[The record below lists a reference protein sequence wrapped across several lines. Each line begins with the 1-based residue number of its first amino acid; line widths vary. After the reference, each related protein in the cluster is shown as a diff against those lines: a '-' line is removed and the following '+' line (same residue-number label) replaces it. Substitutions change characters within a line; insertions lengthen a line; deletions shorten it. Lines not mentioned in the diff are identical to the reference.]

1 MNTEI
6 MFSSKTDMW
15 ATPQD
20 FFDTLDSEFGFT
32 LDACAVRENAK
43 CAAYHAHKRSKR
55 PQTWFVAAR
64 QSCYR

>member
-1 MNTEI
+1 MNTEV

-20 FFDTLDSEFGFT
+20 FFDTLDAEFGFT

-43 CAAYHAHKRSKR
+43 CATYAR
-55 PQTWFVAAR
+55 PGCVSGEDQPDATSA
-64 QSCYR
+64 

>member
-20 FFDTLDSEFGFT
+20 FFDMLDSEFGFT
-32 LDACAVRENAK
+32 LDAYAVRENAK
-43 CAAYHAHKRSKR
+43 CAAY
-55 PQTWFVAAR
+55 
-64 QSCYR
+64 